1 MSQALSDEERAELKR
16 LGATALHPGEAGWPR
31 GCPHPANTQRSQGSE
46 PVALRVMGTLSAG
59 IALVGA
65 RGADPYGL
73 DLTARLARA
82 VVEAGLAV
90 ISGGAFGVDAAAHR
104 AALEAGGRTLV
115 VLGAG
120 LSHPSPKAHMG
131 IFEAA
136 RRRGA
141 VVSPFP
147 CAQAA
152 TRWTFPK
159 RNAWIAGLAE
169 AVIVVQAGRESG
181 ALQTARAAL
190 KLGRPVWV
198 APGLMDSPLHEG
210 CHALVD
216 EGARLLTHINAWRA
230 AHQPQLPLDAG
241 LDAPL
246 RLPAVEA
253 RALWMAASVE
263 ARPLAELALAAGL
276 SAAEAAPLATRLE
289 LEGFLSASP
298 GGRYARRNPKEPS

>member
-115 VLGAG
+115 VLGA
-120 LSHPSPKAHMG
+120 
-131 IFEAA
+131 
-136 RRRGA
+136 
-141 VVSPFP
+141 
-147 CAQAA
+147 
-152 TRWTFPK
+152 
-159 RNAWIAGLAE
+159 
-169 AVIVVQAGRESG
+169 
-181 ALQTARAAL
+181 
-190 KLGRPVWV
+190 
-198 APGLMDSPLHEG
+198 
-210 CHALVD
+210 
-216 EGARLLTHINAWRA
+216 
-230 AHQPQLPLDAG
+230 
-241 LDAPL
+241 
-246 RLPAVEA
+246 
-253 RALWMAASVE
+253 
-263 ARPLAELALAAGL
+263 
-276 SAAEAAPLATRLE
+276 
-289 LEGFLSASP
+289 
-298 GGRYARRNPKEPS
+298 